1 MNRSHYVLTCFSLNL
16 PFLDCDSS
24 IRNTTPIS
32 ALARR
37 HGGGGRCCRKAAGSS
52 SASAE
57 SLHPWR
63 SGLEGGWWVEMWN
76 DWNAPQDALK
86 SAKCEK
92 FHFVQLWWNMN
103 MRWIKIG
110 CKIHTSTPTTKSWS
124 SQIANVLNG
133 DPFWSL
139 HVVTL
144 SRRWRSQTPCCPDVC
159 LVAMWR
165 GISSTDK
172 MTSCM
177 ARDIRDIRVLPRGR
191 NTSEMS

>member
-1 MNRSHYVLTCFSLNL
+1 MFFPQLALLGLWFFNSQHDSDLRFGQAPRRRRPLLPQSSWVFICQRRIPSSLKIWTWRWVVGWNVKWL
-16 PFLDCDSS
+16 KCAP
-24 IRNTTPIS
+24 
-32 ALARR
+32 RR
-37 HGGGGRCCRKAAGSS
+37 
-52 SASAE
+52 
-57 SLHPWR
+57 
-63 SGLEGGWWVEMWN
+63 
-76 DWNAPQDALK
+76 LK
-86 SAKCEK
+86 SAKREK
-92 FHFVQLWWNMN
+92 FHFVQLWWN

-144 SRRWRSQTPCCPDVC
+144 TRRWRSQTPCCPDVC

-172 MTSCM
+172 MTSFM